1 MTETLQA
8 VRSRFD
14 EIGLRLQD
22 PAVVSDNVQYRS
34 LMKEYRELEPI
45 AGCIDRCEAARDAM
59 QQGREL

>member
-34 LMKEYRELEPI
+34 LMKEYRELEPNP
-45 AGCIDRCEAARDAM
+45 G
-59 QQGREL
+59 